1 MSQTAEL
8 KIANLQ
14 VFAEV
19 VAAADRAAG
28 TYDANIAADRNYYIW
43 QGDFQTIPMGM
54 NGNPEQ
60 FVQQMLI
67 ALPGMNCIRI
77 PFNSNSFNPDGT
89 LNPLF
94 ERFLAAAAS
103 QGLKLIPVL
112 ADGGAQQ
119 FDGTT
124 AEIANALN
132 GSIFD
137 NLRHAWTM
145 MNDWMEQHP
154 EVESAVYGWELLNE
168 PATYARAISN
178 ATGASQVAVQAEM
191 VALYANHMIELASI
205 ISEGS
210 DARVLVSAWGY
221 GGDTETLS
229 TTQISGESAIGY
241 LREALGPDLV
251 WSVHYYPGWMG
262 TSGITDPI
270 ALQRVWANLL
280 APLGADN
287 IIMTEINASGS
298 ATFNPFQGEQ
308 VNTATALSLDWL
320 QAAGVGI
327 GWFPALQTGSS
338 GLALIERDG
347 DIRYLNQP
355 SLAAALNSFSL
366 NSDDAAGNAGELLA
380 PTLIEA
386 ALRNQLA
393 DPDYVDGRRDSVDF
407 AGFSFGY
414 GGNDTIVGSSLANN
428 FLYGGLGDDF
438 VAGSVHDDFLFGQDG
453 DDFIISGD
461 GIDHVFGGNG
471 NDTIVGDFLNNTV
484 YGGSGGDLFVLIAGA
499 NLTIADYSASDGD
512 RWMGSQTG
520 HYLGHSTVDANHDGK
535 LDLRVHLSG
544 GSTALF
550 LGVDSALELLSVLG
564 GFASFSGLEA
574 STSHVLTALSAVQ
587 SSSQTNHLQSQ
598 LALLGNAVHYSGVS
612 LFAGG
617 ASDSLLGDMTNDIIN
632 AGGGRDT
639 VYARSGEDTVFGNT
653 GADLLFGE
661 DGSDLLDGGSGNDTL
676 FGGVGNDTIKG
687 RTGDDFL
694 SGGDGG
700 DQISGGNGRDVIGG
714 GSGNDHIYGGV
725 GDDLLSGDTGNDR
738 VHGESGNNRLYGGD
752 GNDSLYGGWGNDLID
767 GGSGIDTVFFLGFT
781 AVSVDLGISGIQ
793 NTGYGLDRLANVE
806 NITSCDGDDLLTGN
820 AKANVLSGGAG
831 NDRLYGGQGA
841 DTLAG
846 GKGLDFLKGGGG
858 DDNLNGGRGNDI
870 LHGGAGR
877 DTFVFRDTLGASNI
891 DRITDFDPMFDAISL
906 ESAVFKGLSTGTLT
920 AMSFSSNTTG
930 YATDSLVRIIYKSDT
945 GHLYY
950 DPDGNGASARILF
963 SVISPNLGISWQDF
977 WVN

>member
-8 KIANLQ
+8 NIANLQ
-14 VFAEV
+14 VFAEA
-19 VAAADRAAG
+19 VAAADRVAG

-43 QGDFQTIPMGM
+43 QGNFQTIPMGM

-60 FVQQMLI
+60 FVQQMVL
-67 ALPGMNCIRI
+67 ALPGVNCIRI

-94 ERFLAAAAS
+94 ERFLVAAAN
-103 QGLKLIPVL
+103 QGLQLIPVL
-112 ADGGAQQ
+112 ADGHAQE

-124 AEIANALN
+124 AAITTALN
-132 GSIFD
+132 GSIFE

-145 MNDWMEQHP
+145 MSDWMEQHP

-178 ATGASQVAVQAEM
+178 AIDANQAAVQAEV

-221 GGDTETLS
+221 GGDTETLA
-229 TTQISGESAIGY
+229 TTQISGETAIDY
-241 LREALGPDLV
+241 LREALGADLV

-298 ATFNPFQGEQ
+298 VTFNPFQGEQ

-320 QAAGVGI
+320 HAAGVGI

-366 NSDDAAGNAGELLA
+366 HSDDAARNASELLR

-386 ALRNQLA
+386 ALRNQVA
-393 DPDYVDGRRDSVDF
+393 DPDYINGRLDGVDF
-407 AGFSFGY
+407 AGFAFGY

-428 FLYGGLGDDF
+428 FLYGGLGNDF

-453 DDFIISGD
+453 DDFIASGD

-471 NDTIVGDFLNNTV
+471 NDTIVGDYLNNTV
-484 YGGSGGDLFVLIAGA
+484 YGGSGGDLFVLTAGA
-499 NLTIADYSASDGD
+499 NMTIADYSAADGD

-520 HYLGHSTVDANHDGK
+520 HYLGHSAVDANSDGK
-535 LDLRVHLSG
+535 LDLSVILSD

-550 LGVDSALELLSVLG
+550 LGAGGALELLSVLNG
-564 GFASFSGLEA
+564 LTSFSGIETNRSSALM
-574 STSHVLTALSAVQ
+574 ALSSAQ
-587 SSSQTNHLQSQ
+587 SSLQASILQNQ
-598 LALLGNAVHYSGVS
+598 LAMEDRGHFSGVS
-612 LFAGG
+612 LSAGDF
-617 ASDSLLGDMTNDIIN
+617 SDSLVGDAADNIIN
-632 AGGGRDT
+632 ARGGRDT
-639 VYARSGEDTVFGNT
+639 IYARSGNDTVFGNT

-676 FGGVGNDTIKG
+676 FGGIGNDTIKG
-687 RTGDDFL
+687 GTGDNFL
-694 SGGDGG
+694 SGGDGS
-700 DQISGGNGRDVIGG
+700 DRISGGNGRDVISG
-714 GSGNDHIYGGV
+714 GSGNDYISGGAEA
-725 GDDLLSGDTGNDR
+725 DLLSGDAGRDR
-738 VHGESGNNRLYGGD
+738 LYGESGNDSLYGGD
-752 GNDSLYGGWGNDLID
+752 GNDYLYGGWGNDLID
-767 GGSGIDTVFFLGFT
+767 GGNGADTAFFLGVA
-781 AVSVDLGISGIQ
+781 AVSVNLGISGAQ
-793 NTGYGLDRLANVE
+793 NTGYGIDLLTNVE
-806 NITSCDGDDLLTGN
+806 NITSGNGNDLLIGN

-846 GKGLDFLKGGGG
+846 GLGLDLLKGGAG
-858 DDNLNGGRGNDI
+858 DDILNGGQGNDT
-870 LHGGAGR
+870 LNGEAGH
-877 DTFVFRDTLGASNI
+877 DTFVFSDALSASNI
-891 DRITDFDPMFDAISL
+891 DRISDFDPMFDIVSL
-906 ESAVFKGLSTGTLT
+906 ENFVFKGLNAGALT
-920 AMSFSSNTTG
+920 ATSFASNTTG
-930 YATDSLVRIIYKSDT
+930 YATDSLDRIIYESDT
-945 GHLYY
+945 GRLYY
-950 DPDGNGASARILF
+950 DSDGNGASARILF
-963 SVISPNLGISWQDF
+963 SVISPNLGISWQSF
-977 WVN
+977 WVT